1 MVKKA
6 LAALTFALSTGVAQA
21 NASDAT
27 GDEPPGLD
35 AGRASE
41 REVEGVAEEPPIEF
55 TAVFIKSPHGYVGFV
70 EELPGVNSH
79 GRTLDEAREMLGQV
93 AVAVFD
99 AERQRAQ
106 EMLGGRECVRE
117 PLAMARQTRGGE

>member
-6 LAALTFALSTGVAQA
+6 LAALSFALSAGVAQA
-21 NASDAT
+21 NSADAK
-27 GDEPPGLD
+27 GGESSGLD
-35 AGRASE
+35 LRRASE
-41 REVEGVAEEPPIEF
+41 REEPPPIEF

-79 GRTLDEAREMLGQV
+79 GRTLDEARDMLGQV

-106 EMLGGRECVRE
+106 EILGGKECVRE
-117 PLAMARQTRGGE
+117 PLAIARPMRGGE